1 MYISKIKKI
10 VDDPKFNHFITIVIL
25 LQAASLALETFQ
37 ELDMYHVL
45 FQSINIFV
53 IVVFIVEASLKIFST
68 YPNVTLYFKDGW
80 NFFDFSII
88 VLSLIPFS
96 GGYSMIARLVRLLRV
111 TRLTST
117 SKEMSAVVM
126 TIIKSTPSMINI
138 LLYSYV

>member
-1 MYISKIKKI
+1 MYSRTIKKL

-80 NFFDFSII
+80 NLFDFSII
-88 VLSLIPFS
+88 
-96 GGYSMIARLVRLLRV
+96 YRLAHI
-111 TRLTST
+111 
-117 SKEMSAVVM
+117 KEQG
-126 TIIKSTPSMINI
+126 
-138 LLYSYV
+138 L